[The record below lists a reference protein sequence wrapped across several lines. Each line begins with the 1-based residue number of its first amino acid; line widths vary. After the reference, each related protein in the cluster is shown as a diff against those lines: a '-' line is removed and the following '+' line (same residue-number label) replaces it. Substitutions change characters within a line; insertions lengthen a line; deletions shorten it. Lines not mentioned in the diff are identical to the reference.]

1 MRYLDLRVYLDDDNI
16 FYLIHGLEVWQH
28 AENAQFSFQFMTI
41 VRFLY
46 PGFVIVPQ
54 ANPFYEEL
62 AAVKDFVEQNPTE
75 VVVLDMNHI
84 YRYKGV

>member
-1 MRYLDLRVYLDDDNI
+1 M
-16 FYLIHGLEVWQH
+16 
-28 AENAQFSFQFMTI
+28 
-41 VRFLY
+41 Y

-84 YRYKGV
+84 YRYKGVQYITKHYKSEIVKICYFV